1 MFRENV
7 SIQGAETMPLYDKTI
22 QNQEAQLKLQ
32 DNKQEESCKN
42 NFEKKN
48 NAYEKNHNL
57 LLAVH

>member
-7 SIQGAETMPLYDKTI
+7 SIQGAETMLLNDKTI

-32 DNKQEESCKN
+32 GNKQEESCKN
-42 NFEKKN
+42 NFEKKKK
-48 NAYEKNHNL
+48 AYEKNHNL

>member
-22 QNQEAQLKLQ
+22 QNQEAQIKLQ
-32 DNKQEESCKN
+32 GNKQEESCKN
-42 NFEKKN
+42 NFEKKK

>member
-7 SIQGAETMPLYDKTI
+7 SIQGAETMPLNDKTI
-22 QNQEAQLKLQ
+22 QKQEAQLKLQ
-32 DNKQEESCKN
+32 GNKQEESCKN
-42 NFEKKN
+42 NFEKN

>member
-42 NFEKKN
+42 NFEKK
-48 NAYEKNHNL
+48 K
-57 LLAVH
+57 